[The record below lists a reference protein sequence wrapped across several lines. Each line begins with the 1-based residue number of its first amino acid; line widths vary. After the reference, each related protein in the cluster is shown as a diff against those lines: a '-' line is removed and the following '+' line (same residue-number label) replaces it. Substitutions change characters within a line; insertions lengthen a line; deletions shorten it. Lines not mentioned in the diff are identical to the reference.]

1 MAFGAVVLR
10 FFKSTVPP
18 HLSILAQNNTMD
30 ISTFT
35 INLVVAMALGAVI
48 GLERQ
53 LRQKSAGL
61 RTNILVSMGAALYV
75 LISLKM
81 TAGGEGDVTRII
93 GQIVTGIGFLGA
105 GVMLSKDG
113 VILGVTSAATI
124 WVLAAIGVIIPI
136 AGNLPA
142 IKMALLVLVIL
153 LVVNRLEAASSAL
166 TRGVHMSYS
175 SWRTREVRPGWF
187 KRRFS
192 ETEAKNRLS
201 E

>member
-93 GQIVTGIGFLGA
+93 GQIVTGVGFIGGGIIFKKGA
-105 GVMLSKDG
+105 DVHGL
-113 VILGVTSAATI
+113 TTAATV
-124 WVLAAIGVIIPI
+124 W
-136 AGNLPA
+136 
-142 IKMALLVLVIL
+142 
-153 LVVNRLEAASSAL
+153 
-166 TRGVHMSYS
+166 
-175 SWRTREVRPGWF
+175 
-187 KRRFS
+187 
-192 ETEAKNRLS
+192 
-201 E
+201 

>member
-1 MAFGAVVLR
+1 
-10 FFKSTVPP
+10 
-18 HLSILAQNNTMD
+18 MD

-93 GQIVTGIGFLGA
+93 GQIVTGVGFIGGGIIFKKGADVHGLTTAATVWCSSAIGSMAGA
-105 GVMLSKDG
+105 GM
-113 VILGVTSAATI
+113 ITE
-124 WVLAAIGVIIPI
+124 AAIG
-136 AGNLPA
+136 AG
-142 IKMALLVLVIL
+142 LVLVVN
-153 LVVNRLEAASSAL
+153 VVL
-166 TRGVHMSYS
+166 TRVDKLI
-175 SWRTREVRPGWF
+175 E
-187 KRRFS
+187 RRRKLRQ
-192 ETEAKNRLS
+192 EKHPEEGEL
-201 E
+201 